1 MEAVIAHLQARWT
14 AYLVVFI
21 ILLPALYVG
30 RKQLGP
36 AILWAIESVIYM
48 VCLHAVIHYLVAI
61 LRWFKGEAT
70 FRAIQEEKLDTG
82 WNTPLLEFW
91 KTDQYFPQWIAYVE
105 IVFFLV
111 IVVLV
116 VRNRPHRFGSLQE
129 RMKETDAKK
138 RNYTPPR
145 PKTGAYK

>member
-1 MEAVIAHLQARWT
+1 MEAVIAHLQERWK

-21 ILLPALYVG
+21 ILLPAMYAC
-30 RKQLGP
+30 RKQLWP
-36 AILWAIESVIYM
+36 AILWAIESVIYIG
-48 VCLHAVIHYLVAI
+48 CLHVVIHYLVAI

-70 FRAIQEEKLDTG
+70 FHAINEEKVDTG

-91 KTDQYFPQWIAYVE
+91 KQDQYFPQWIYYVE
-105 IVFFLV
+105 IAFFLA

-116 VRNRPHRFGSLQE
+116 VRNRPHRYKNMRE